1 MAYAAVKFEDYI
13 QISLQLLRR
22 FSSALKFD
30 IYVRRTDSDYTKL
43 FKKGDS
49 IDWERV
55 ALYEAKGIRYFFVT
69 KDEYQIYSLFVER
82 LGEQLTQSKDIL
94 SLDESLVVLKELSQ
108 FTIHELVVN
117 FKIDDRLVNNAN
129 IVVEGCIKELGKDP
143 KTLINV
149 IKLLA
154 HQPYI
159 LKHSM
164 MVSMFSV
171 ILAKESGIESDL
183 NLKVIGMG
191 GFLHDI
197 GVSQLTFDPED
208 EKFLTA
214 EQRKEMWRH
223 PELGSQLLDNLKGVR
238 TEVIQIIL
246 QHHEQPNGTGYP
258 NGLRGPEIYHPAKI
272 VAIADA
278 FCAMISQRSF
288 RDALT
293 IAQALVRL
301 KELSGKFDKK
311 LVDVF
316 VKLMTPTPKA

>member
-13 QISLQLLRR
+13 QISLQLLRK
-22 FSSALKFD
+22 FSSTLKFD

-55 ALYEAKGIRYFFVT
+55 ALYEGKGIKYFFVT

-82 LGEQLTQSKDIL
+82 LGEQLLQSKDVL
-94 SLDESLVVLKELSQ
+94 TMDESLIVLRELSH
-108 FTIHELVVN
+108 FTIHEMVVN
-117 FKIDDRLVNNAN
+117 FKIDERVVENAGN
-129 IVVEGCIKELGKDP
+129 VVEGCIKELGKDP

-149 IKLLA
+149 VKLLA
-154 HQPYI
+154 NQPYI

-171 ILAKESGIESDL
+171 LLARESGIESDL
-183 NLKVIGMG
+183 NLKVIGLG
-191 GFLHDI
+191 GFMHDI

-208 EKFLTA
+208 EKFLSA

-223 PELGSQLLDNLKGVR
+223 PELGVQLLDNLKGIR
-238 TEVIQIIL
+238 TEVTQIIL

-258 NGLRGPEIYHPAKI
+258 NGLRGPEMYHPAKI

-288 RDALT
+288 REALT
-293 IAQALVRL
+293 VGAALARL
-301 KELSGKFDKK
+301 KELTGKFDKR
-311 LVDVF
+311 LVDTF
-316 VKLMTPTPKA
+316 VKFMTPPKD